1 MYIKEF
7 FVLEFENERRNELF
21 MELLHI
27 MVDEC
32 LRCPNMVWD
41 EEKQVNRT
49 ISDQFCIN
57 SECKYRDML
66 IKTNIANF
74 EENVKDIGLCDD
86 ISIEIDDDETEVNDD
101 QLRMLAKNNSNIFVE
116 DSKTKRLYFVGN
128 LVSDNYQNDIDDEDD
143 EEDFNED
150 DTESDDCSS
159 CH

>member
-1 MYIKEF
+1 M
-7 FVLEFENERRNELF
+7 EFENERRNELF

-74 EENVKDIGLCDD
+74 EENVKDIGIGLCND
-86 ISIEIDDDETEVNDD
+86 ISIEIDDDEVEVTDD

-128 LVSDNYQNDIDDEDD
+128 LVSDNYQDDIDD

-150 DTESDDCSS
+150 DTEPDDSCS

>member
-74 EENVKDIGLCDD
+74 EENVKDIGLCND
-86 ISIEIDDDETEVNDD
+86 ISIEIDDDEVEVTDD

-116 DSKTKRLYFVGN
+116 DNKTKRLYYVGN
-128 LVSDNYQNDIDDEDD
+128 LVSDNYQDDIDNENDED
-143 EEDFNED
+143 NED
-150 DTESDDCSS
+150 DTESDDYSS

>member
-74 EENVKDIGLCDD
+74 EENVKDIGIGLCND
-86 ISIEIDDDETEVNDD
+86 ISIEIDDDEVEVTDD

-128 LVSDNYQNDIDDEDD
+128 LVSDNYQDDIDD

-150 DTESDDCSS
+150 DTEPDDSCS

>member
-74 EENVKDIGLCDD
+74 EENVKDIGLCND

-101 QLRMLAKNNSNIFVE
+101 QLKMLAKNNSNIFVE

-128 LVSDNYQNDIDDEDD
+128 LVSDNYQDDIDD

-150 DTESDDCSS
+150 DTEPDDSCS